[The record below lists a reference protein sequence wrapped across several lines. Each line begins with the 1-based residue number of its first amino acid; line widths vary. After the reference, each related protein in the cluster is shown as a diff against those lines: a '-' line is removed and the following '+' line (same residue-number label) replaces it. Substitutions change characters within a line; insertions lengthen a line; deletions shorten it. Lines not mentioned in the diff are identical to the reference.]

1 MIFLPC
7 HYLLNPI
14 KYFIFIVLIDVSEIA
29 VILHLKNLHFLKL
42 NSFHSWVCSAT
53 IHLQF
58 TFSLSLESIAR
69 LISSSLF
76 VVSVTGLNR
85 ELHLLLL
92 RLMLG
97 SWWWFS
103 SCSSQKHRTRPLQ
116 LRLSSPSWLSFRSRS
131 STAPPMG
138 LSSKSPTPSYSQP
151 SPSSESA
158 VVTPESSGSK

>member
-1 MIFLPC
+1 MA
-7 HYLLNPI
+7 
-14 KYFIFIVLIDVSEIA
+14 IVI
-29 VILHLKNLHFLKL
+29 N
-42 NSFHSWVCSAT
+42 T
-53 IHLQF
+53 IMEQALWPASSPHD
-58 TFSLSLESIAR
+58 SPLSRA
-69 LISSSLF
+69 SSSPSQF

-158 VVTPESSGSK
+158 VVTTGIVGVEVKKIDNGDL